1 MGLLKL
7 VLTILMDVLILIAS
21 IYVVFYALVPFVM
34 ICVIVARHD
43 SASRKREEQEQREKN
58 TVKGYIMTDEELDRM
73 YGGPW

>member
-43 SASRKREEQEQREKN
+43 SAPRKREEQEQREKN